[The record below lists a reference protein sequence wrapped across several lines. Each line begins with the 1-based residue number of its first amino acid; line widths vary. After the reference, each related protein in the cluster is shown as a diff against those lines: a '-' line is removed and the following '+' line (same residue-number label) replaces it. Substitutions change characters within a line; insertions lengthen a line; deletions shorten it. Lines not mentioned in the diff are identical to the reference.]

1 MKTKSLI
8 KQTAISAKSIKQTA
22 VLVFTL
28 LVTEAVLAGGS
39 LSGGLNKAESNLT
52 LIKTWGIRVAGIG
65 AVVYLLWK
73 GIETWRG
80 RGDWGDFGMAV
91 VHVALAGAAATLAGW
106 AFGVFG

>member
-1 MKTKSLI
+1 MKKLTAI
-8 KQTAISAKSIKQTA
+8 KQTLIFALT
-22 VLVFTL
+22 VLFTQ
-28 LVTEAVLAGGS
+28 LAFASGK
-39 LSGGLNKAESNLT
+39 LQGGLNEAQTNLT
-52 LIKTWGIRVAGIG
+52 AIKTWGISIAGVG
-65 AVVYLLWK
+65 AIVYLLWK